1 MDWAKRSHGVAS
13 WLPRSPDLSPL
24 DYFLWGHLKSVVY
37 QNRPR
42 TLGDLKNAIMTE
54 CQKITTEILNRVK
67 DSFVMRIDAC
77 INAEGE
83 QFEHLL

>member
-1 MDWAKRSHGVAS
+1 MEWP
-13 WLPRSPDLSPL
+13 PRSPDLSPL

-42 TLGDLKNAIMTE
+42 ALDDLKDAIATE
-54 CQKITTEILNRVK
+54 CQRISTETLIRVK
-67 DSFVMRIDAC
+67 DSFIKRTDAC
-77 INAEGE
+77 IIAEGE